1 VSPVDISGPISSV
14 SGKCPAVAFDLEGMH
29 VYTTADT
36 QFAKGPCKDLK
47 NDKKVRVE
55 GWLMSDLRVR
65 ADKVTFDK

>member
-1 VSPVDISGPISSV
+1 MQSDRHLRAHLLGVGRLSGV
-14 SGKCPAVAFDLEGMH
+14 TFALESMN

-36 QFAKGPCKDLK
+36 AVRKGPCKDLK